1 MEQIKQA
8 LVRCTN
14 SRNWEDAVSMTFPSQ
29 FSIFPSKIKSLEK
42 TLPIT
47 IVVGHWAQNGKYMEE
62 HVNGKHHNVFIY
74 DRNHEEPRDSMATF
88 LKQII
93 ETLSFDGQIVLDTTE
108 TGSPKGHLVIIERLD
123 NFPGQMTDPKVDFR
137 SRLHGAH
144 LNATSA
150 N

>member
-74 DRNHEEPRDSMATF
+74 DRNHEEPRDSMATS
-88 LKQII
+88 LKQQII
-93 ETLSFDGQIVLDTTE
+93 SFDGQIVLDTTE
-108 TGSPKGHLVIIERLD
+108 TGSPKGHLVIMRLD
-123 NFPGQMTDPKVDFR
+123 NFPGQMLHANPKLDFR

-144 LNATSA
+144 LKATSA